1 MKIATWTESIDI
13 GNGRCF
19 VVAELGINHN
29 GSIEIAK
36 KLIDAAKAAGADA
49 VKFQK
54 RTISIV
60 YSTEE
65 LARPRENPFGETN
78 GHLKRGLEFNFD
90 EFTEIDTYCREKE
103 ILWFASPWD
112 TDSVKFLEQF
122 GVPCYKVASACLTD
136 LGLLQAIEYTEKPVI
151 MSTGMSTKEQ
161 IDNALD
167 ELAHISFPHAKIALL
182 ACTGAYPAAIVDL
195 NLERLHTLQLLFK
208 NIPIGYSGH
217 EVGIWSTLCAVAM
230 GACIVE
236 RHLTLDRS
244 MWGSDQ
250 AASLEPMAFGKL
262 VTEIRDFEKAR
273 GSGEL
278 RLLECEI
285 EVMKKLRRVK

>member
-1 MKIATWTESIDI
+1 MNIGNFEI

-36 KLIDAAKAAGADA
+36 KLIDAAKEAGADA

-54 RTISIV
+54 RTVELV
-60 YSTEE
+60 YTPEE
-65 LARPRENPFGETN
+65 LDRPRESHFGNTN
-78 GHLKRGLEFNFD
+78 RHLKLALEFGPKHYD
-90 EFTEIDTYCREKE
+90 EISAYCRPKE

-112 TDSVKFLEQF
+112 IESVKFLEQF
-122 GVPCYKVASACLTD
+122 DPPCYKVASACLTD
-136 LGLLQAIEYTEKPVI
+136 LDLLNQIEATHKPVI
-151 MSTGMSTKEQ
+151 ASTGMSDEEQ
-161 IDNALD
+161 INRLLFELDNRD
-167 ELAHISFPHAKIALL
+167 VALL
-182 ACTGAYPAAIVDL
+182 ACTGAYPANIVDL
-195 NLERLHTLQLLFK
+195 NLERIRTLQK
-208 NIPIGYSGH
+208 RYGEDYPIGYSGH

-250 AASLEPMAFGKL
+250 AASLEPMAFKKL
-262 VTEIRDFEKAR
+262 VTEIRDYEVAR
-273 GSGEL
+273 GSGLL
-278 RLLECEI
+278 RLLECEV